1 MQPHEQAAGFLA
13 LDAELVAALQALDGQ
28 QLASMQFSAGSIPFP
43 LAASGFAG
51 LRLNETALHSWDVR
65 AAFEPRAVLQSE
77 AAQVLTELL
86 ASDLGFMLG
95 FIGKAG
101 AVSEPA
107 VVGVKDSGF
116 GFVIDSAVSMTT
128 SISGATATF
137 TGPLE
142 AVVRLFGGR
151 LDSQHTPEG
160 VTVTGNVTLDDL
172 RAVFPGF

>member
-1 MQPHEQAAGFLA
+1 M
-13 LDAELVAALQALDGQ
+13 
-28 QLASMQFSAGSIPFP
+28 
-43 LAASGFAG
+43 
-51 LRLNETALHSWDVR
+51 NTSWRGHPRQVR
-65 AAFEPRAVLQSE
+65 RA
-77 AAQVLTELL
+77 
-86 ASDLGFMLG
+86 
-95 FIGKAG
+95 GKAG

-151 LDSQHTPEG
+151 LD
-160 VTVTGNVTLDDL
+160 
-172 RAVFPGF
+172 